1 MLQLAR
7 SLELPSQNSSNVYSC
22 EIADRMIY
30 VSNLPQSFSDLS
42 TEPMLHVYKAGTPID
57 AQATQEQI
65 QA

>member
-22 EIADRMIY
+22 ELADKKIY

-42 TEPMLHVYKAGTPID
+42 AEPMMHIYNAG
-57 AQATQEQI
+57 A
-65 QA
+65 